1 MTFVSTQGQALEQVE
16 RLRILQN
23 QLADFQNQL
32 ATGKKTQ
39 TFKGLGTDII
49 ASKRSRADFA
59 SLDNFINNIDIAD
72 RRMKMME
79 ASTAEVQ
86 KQARAV
92 LQAIELQTQQGE
104 IEIESIQDL
113 SGKVFDLVVNLL
125 NEQDGDRYLFGGA
138 ETRTKPIT
146 DSGTMGTYLST
157 RINGWLNGTIT
168 NQEMIDSYRE
178 RDGNNLHDTLMGY
191 SAPLAQG
198 EAKKVFVRVDKNA
211 EIDYTILANN
221 EGLRDILA
229 AVGTISKL
237 TESIDEVT
245 LDPNDDPLT
254 TIVPPGATQQERNNN
269 FFGILNDLASMLADS
284 IDKIDTDRFNL
295 SQNIGQIGELKKS
308 YAIEKK
314 TLADTIGNVE
324 DADMN
329 EVAVKLNA
337 LSVQLEASYRIA
349 GFIRDLS
356 LVNFL

>member
-16 RLRILQN
+16 RLRLLQN
-23 QLADFQNQL
+23 QLADYQNQL

-49 ASKRSRADFA
+49 ASERSRADFTA
-59 SLDNFINNIDIAD
+59 LDNFINNINIAD

-79 ASTAEVQ
+79 SATAEVQ

-104 IEIESIQDL
+104 IEIESIKDL

-138 ETRTKPIT
+138 ETRTQPIT
-146 DSGTMGTYLST
+146 NNGTMGTYLST
-157 RINGWLNGTIT
+157 RVNNWLNGAIT
-168 NQEMIDSYRE
+168 NQEMIDSYRK
-178 RDGNNLHDTLMGY
+178 RDGTNLNDTLMGY

-211 EIDYTILANN
+211 EIDYTILANS
-221 EGLRDILA
+221 EGMRDILA
-229 AVGTISKL
+229 AVGTINKL
-237 TESIDEVT
+237 VGSIDEVT
-245 LDPNDDPLT
+245 LDPDDDPLT
-254 TIVPPGATQQERNNN
+254 TTVPPGATQQERSDN
-269 FFGILNDLASMLADS
+269 FYGVLNDLATMLADA
-284 IDKIDTDRFNL
+284 IDTIDTDRFNL
-295 SQNIGQIGELKKS
+295 SQNIGQISELKKS
-308 YAIEKK
+308 YNIEKK
-314 TLADTIGNVE
+314 ALADTIGSVE

-349 GFIRDLS
+349 GFVRDLT